1 MRLTDRPGSAGAGAP
16 VDAGPSTTALRASG
30 RDDGKLRAE
39 LIGLRLVVIGET
51 AGPST
56 TRATAARSGRDD
68 GMRGGDLRSGR
79 DDGEVGEWAGL
90 GSLRQVVGEVQSSCL
105 GQRLQ
110 VSAAG
115 RRPRARSISKSW
127 LSSGHSRMPR
137 VWLPRLLSL
146 GWTWMA
152 S

>member
-1 MRLTDRPGSAGAGAP
+1 LPLRDRPGSDGAGAP
-16 VDAGPSTTALRASG
+16 VD
-30 RDDGKLRAE
+30 
-39 LIGLRLVVIGET
+39 

-105 GQRLQ
+105 GQRSQ
-110 VSAAG
+110 IFWRRGGG
-115 RRPRARSISKSW
+115 RGLVPF
-127 LSSGHSRMPR
+127 LNHG
-137 VWLPRLLSL
+137 
-146 GWTWMA
+146 
-152 S
+152 